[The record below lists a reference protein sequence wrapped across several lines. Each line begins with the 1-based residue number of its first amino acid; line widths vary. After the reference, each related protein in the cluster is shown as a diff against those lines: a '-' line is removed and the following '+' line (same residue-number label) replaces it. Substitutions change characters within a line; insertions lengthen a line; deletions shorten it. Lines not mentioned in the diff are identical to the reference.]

1 MLGAAF
7 AAPSFACHRV
17 RNTKPAGERMD
28 LHTITLPLYEAKRW
42 IKFLGGVLFAL
53 GVAYA
58 LTIVGLVVAWLL
70 LWLGVLLWQVGA
82 ELDRAFP
89 AAPGGAEAEEV
100 PLAMAFVKLRRFF
113 VVAGIATLVYLVV
126 MAVGAV
132 TMLVLALLGMV

>member
-1 MLGAAF
+1 
-7 AAPSFACHRV
+7 
-17 RNTKPAGERMD
+17 MD
-28 LHTITLPLYEAKRW
+28 LRTITLPLYEAKRW

-58 LTIVGLVVAWLL
+58 LTILGLVVAWLL
-70 LWLGVLLWQVGA
+70 LWLGVLLWQAGT
-82 ELDRAFP
+82 EIDRAFP
-89 AAPGGAEAEEV
+89 VGEEV

-132 TMLVLALLGMV
+132 VMLVLAMIGMV

>member
-28 LHTITLPLYEAKRW
+28 LHTIALPLYEAKRW

-70 LWLGVLLWQVGA
+70 LWLGVLLWQAGT
-82 ELDRAFP
+82 EIDRAFP
-89 AAPGGAEAEEV
+89 AGEEV

-132 TMLVLALLGMV
+132 VMLALAMIGMV

>member
-1 MLGAAF
+1 
-7 AAPSFACHRV
+7 
-17 RNTKPAGERMD
+17 MD
-28 LHTITLPLYEAKRW
+28 LHTIALPLYEAQRW

-70 LWLGVLLWQVGA
+70 LWLGVLLWQAGA

-89 AAPGGAEAEEV
+89 GVPGGAEGEEA

>member
-28 LHTITLPLYEAKRW
+28 LRTITLPLYEAKRW

-70 LWLGVLLWQVGA
+70 LWLGVLLWQAGA

-100 PLAMAFVKLRRFF
+100 LLAMAFVKLRRFF

-132 TMLVLALLGMV
+132 AMLVLALLGMV

>member
-1 MLGAAF
+1 
-7 AAPSFACHRV
+7 
-17 RNTKPAGERMD
+17 MD
-28 LHTITLPLYEAKRW
+28 LHTIALPLYEAKRW

-70 LWLGVLLWQVGA
+70 LWLGVLLWQAGVEIG
-82 ELDRAFP
+82 RAFP
-89 AAPGGAEAEEV
+89 GGPSGPGGAEAEEV
-100 PLAMAFVKLRRFF
+100 PLAIAIQKLRRFF
-113 VVAGIATLVYLVV
+113 VVAGIATLVYLVA

>member
-1 MLGAAF
+1 
-7 AAPSFACHRV
+7 
-17 RNTKPAGERMD
+17 MD
-28 LHTITLPLYEAKRW
+28 LHTIALPLYEAKRW

-58 LTIVGLVVAWLL
+58 LTIVGLVVAWVL
-70 LWLGVLLWQVGA
+70 LWLGVLLWQAGT

-89 AAPGGAEAEEV
+89 GGQEV
-100 PLAMAFVKLRRFF
+100 PLAIALQKLRRFF

-132 TMLVLALLGMV
+132 VMLVLALLGMV